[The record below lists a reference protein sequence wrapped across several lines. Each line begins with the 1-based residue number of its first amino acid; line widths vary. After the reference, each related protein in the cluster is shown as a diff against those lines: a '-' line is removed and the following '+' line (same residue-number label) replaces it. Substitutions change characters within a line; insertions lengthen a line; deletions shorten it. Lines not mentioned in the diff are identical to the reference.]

1 MKYSRNKLNKA
12 GQTVV
17 SREDIFKVAEAIT
30 LIDDWRALHQ
40 PVLDNMSTQVAQVL
54 SDNHIP
60 VAFSSKRLKR
70 MTSIMDKL
78 KHNPSM
84 GLGGVQ
90 DIGGARFAF
99 EDIPTL
105 MSACQILQ
113 ETSLVGFSLKAT
125 YNYVQ
130 QPKES
135 GYRSIH
141 FVYKYHSDDEDKD
154 GMLVELQIRTR
165 LQHDWAT
172 AVETAELISQSP
184 LKASLGDQQWQDYF
198 KLVSAIFARKEKQV
212 TSAYY
217 ADFTEAD
224 FCKQYDLVENE
235 HKFTEQ
241 LSSLVGAVRIASEKS
256 FNKGYVVVHIDY
268 ENHVSRLR
276 HFKAEEIDAANELY
290 SKVES
295 SINIKTGAVVLVS
308 VSDMNELLEAYPSYF
323 LNANEFITALLQ
335 FHKECRLAGHI
346 NS

>member
-12 GQTVV
+12 GEIVV
-17 SREDIFKVAEAIT
+17 ANEDIFKVAESIT

-40 PVLDNMSTQVAQVL
+40 PVLDDLSEQIALIL
-54 SDNHIP
+54 SDNDIP

-70 MTSIMDKL
+70 MTSIVDKL

-105 MSACQILQ
+105 LSAYQLLQ
-113 ETSLVGFSLKAT
+113 ETSLDRFSLKTT

-130 QPKES
+130 RPKES

-141 FVYKYHSDDEDKD
+141 FVYKYHSDDEDKN

-184 LKASLGDQQWQDYF
+184 LKASVGDEQWQDYF
-198 KLVSAIFARKEKQV
+198 KLVSAIFARKEKQA
-212 TSAYY
+212 TSANY
-217 ADFTEAD
+217 ANFTEAD
-224 FCKQYDLVENE
+224 FCKQYNLVENE

-241 LSSLVGAVRIASEKS
+241 LSSLVGAVKIASEHS

-268 ENHVSRLR
+268 ENHISRLR
-276 HFKAEEIDAANELY
+276 HFKAEDIEAANELY

-295 SINIKTGAVVLVS
+295 SINRGTGAVVLVS
-308 VSDMNELLEAYPSYF
+308 VSDMNELREAYPSYF
-323 LNANEFITALLQ
+323 LNANEFIMALLQ
-335 FHKECRLAGHI
+335 FHKDCRMAGHI
-346 NS
+346 T

>member
-1 MKYSRNKLNKA
+1 MRYSRNQLNKA

-17 SREDIFKVAEAIT
+17 SDDDVFKVAEAVT

-40 PVLDNMSTQVAQVL
+40 PVLDDMTAQVGQVL
-54 SDNHIP
+54 SANGIP

-70 MTSIMDKL
+70 MPSIVDKL
-78 KHNPSM
+78 KHNPQM

-105 MSACQILQ
+105 MTAFQLLQ
-113 ETSLVGFSLKAT
+113 NTTLERFSLKAT
-125 YNYVQ
+125 YDYVR

-141 FVYKYHSDDEDKD
+141 FVYKYHSEEEEKD

-172 AVETAELISQSP
+172 AVETAELISHSP
-184 LKASLGDQQWQDYF
+184 LKASVGDEHWQDYF
-198 KLVSAIFARKEKQV
+198 KLVSAIFARQERQA
-212 TSAYY
+212 TAAQFASLS
-217 ADFTEAD
+217 EAD
-224 FCKQYDLVENE
+224 FCREYDAIENK
-235 HKFTEQ
+235 HRFTEQ
-241 LSSLVGAVRIASEKS
+241 LSYLVGAVKIASDYS
-256 FNKGYVVVHIDY
+256 FSKGFVVVHIDY

-276 HFKAEEIDAANELY
+276 HFKAEEIEAANELY

-295 SINIKTGAVVLVS
+295 SINRNVGAVVLVA
-308 VSDMNELLEAYPSYF
+308 VSDMNELREAYPSYF
-323 LNANEFITALLQ
+323 LNANEFITELMQ
-335 FHKECRLAGHI
+335 FHKACRTAEYVA
-346 NS
+346 